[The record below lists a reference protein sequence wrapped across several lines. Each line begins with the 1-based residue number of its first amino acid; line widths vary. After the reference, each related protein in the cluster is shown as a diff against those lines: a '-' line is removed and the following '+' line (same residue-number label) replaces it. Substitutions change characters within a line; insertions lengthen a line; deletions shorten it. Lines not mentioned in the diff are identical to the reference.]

1 MKIKSLLIGM
11 LASTAFVA
19 CTNEDDVVN
28 NEQTVAGKAENY
40 VAVNIVMP
48 EGVQGRADVYDAGTD
63 AEGTISGAVFF
74 FFDANGNGCATPYY
88 VDGSQL
94 SWNPATGV
102 GQDKKATVLVIDN
115 DKQVPAYIAAILNP
129 VNGEKHGYTISK
141 TLSDLRDD
149 VDAYSTK
156 GFVMT
161 NSVYVGANGKE
172 VCATPVT
179 LDNIFSDPD
188 DAKAAPVT
196 IPVER
201 VVAKVTVTGLEDTTV
216 EGKTVKG
223 AASNWTTTEKFA
235 NETDMNLKLVVTG
248 WEVLQNKQ
256 SKLFKEIKTDWNLGW
271 EWNAAS
277 LNRSFW
283 AADYTTAGRTKYNV
297 EAMTNMNAKYV
308 EETVSQTPNL
318 AYTDAT
324 DTNPWL
330 LVRGYFAD
338 KTTGNAVEL
347 VEWRGQKYTKAG
359 YLTFIVGNSMVAQ
372 YHTATTTV
380 EGDAAVTTYN
390 SITETALEMKDQ
402 ENDWQSMAVLTAEAK
417 AETYYTLTYNADGTV
432 NKATPAKLSD
442 VEAAVAQFGLV
453 QYWNGGNTYYFT
465 PIKHETVGEGKN
477 AQNYYAVVRNHMY
490 NVTINGIEGFG
501 TPVANPNQV
510 IDKPE
515 KPTDDES
522 YLAAEVVVLKWRV
535 VNQSVTLGEKN

>member
-28 NEQTVAGKAENY
+28 NEQAVAGKAENY

-48 EGVQGRADVYDAGTD
+48 ESVQGRADVYDAGTD

-88 VDGSQL
+88 VDASQWT
-94 SWNPATGV
+94 WNPATGV
-102 GQDKKATVLVIDN
+102 GQDKKTTVLVIDN

-129 VNGEKHGYTISK
+129 VNGANHGYTIAK

-161 NSVYVGANGKE
+161 NSVYVGTNGKE

-179 LDNIFSDPD
+179 LDNIFSDPNE
-188 DAKAAPVT
+188 AKAAPVT

-256 SKLFKEIKTDWNLGW
+256 SKLFKEINTAWNLGW
-271 EWNAAS
+271 DWNVAS
-277 LNRSFW
+277 LQRSFW
-283 AADYTTAGRTKYNV
+283 AADYTTAGRTEYNV
-297 EAMTNMNAKYV
+297 ENMKSFAAKYV
-308 EETVSQTPNL
+308 EETVSQTPN
-318 AYTDAT
+318 AT
-324 DTNPWL
+324 AEANTNPYL

-347 VEWRGQKYTKAG
+347 VEWRGQKYTKEG
-359 YLTFIVGNSMVAQ
+359 YLNFIVGNSKVAQ
-372 YHTATTTV
+372 YHTAKTTN
-380 EGDAAVTTYN
+380 GVTEYT
-390 SITETALEMKDQ
+390 SILTTALTMVDQ
-402 ENDWQSMAVLTAEAK
+402 PNDWQSQAALTAAAK
-417 AETYYTLTYNADGTV
+417 AETYYTLTYKADGTV
-432 NKATPAKLSD
+432 DEANPANLAD
-442 VEAAVAQFGLV
+442 VEAAIAQFGLV

-465 PIKHETVGEGKN
+465 PIVHETVGDN
-477 AQNYYAVVRNHMY
+477 NYYAVVRNHIY

-501 TPVANPNQV
+501 TPVADPTQA

-515 KPTDDES
+515 KPTDDQS
-522 YLAAEVVVLKWRV
+522 YLAADVVVLKWKV
-535 VNQSVTLGEKN
+535 VNQSVTLGE

>member
-28 NEQTVAGKAENY
+28 NEQAVAGKAENY

-88 VDGSQL
+88 VDGKQL
-94 SWNPATGV
+94 TWNPATGV

-129 VNGEKHGYTISK
+129 VNGEKHGYTIAK

-188 DAKAAPVT
+188 DAKASPVT

-256 SKLFKEIKTDWNLGW
+256 SKLFKEINTTWNLGW
-271 EWNAAS
+271 DWNAAS
-277 LNRSFW
+277 LQRSFW
-283 AADYTTAGRTKYNV
+283 AADYTAAGRTEYNV
-297 EAMTNMNAKYV
+297 ENMKSFAAKYV
-308 EETVSQTPNL
+308 EETVSQTPN
-318 AYTDAT
+318 AT
-324 DTNPWL
+324 AEANTNPYL

-338 KTTGNAVEL
+338 KTTGDAVEL
-347 VEWRGQKYTKAG
+347 VEWRGQKYTKEG
-359 YLTFIVGNSMVAQ
+359 YLNFIVGNSKVAQ
-372 YHTATTTV
+372 YHTATTTG
-380 EGDAAVTTYN
+380 EGEDAVTTYN
-390 SITETALEMKDQ
+390 SIAVDALEMQDQ
-402 ENDWQSMAVLTAEAK
+402 ENDWQSKAVLTTEAK

-432 NKATPAKLSD
+432 KNANPVEISV

-465 PIKHETVGEGKN
+465 PIKHETVGEGEN

-501 TPVANPNQV
+501 TPVANPNQA

-515 KPTDDES
+515 KPTDDKS
-522 YLAAEVVVLKWRV
+522 YLAADVVVLKWKV
-535 VNQSVTLGEKN
+535 VNQSVTLK

>member
-1 MKIKSLLIGM
+1 M

-19 CTNEDDVVN
+19 CTNEDDVIN
-28 NEQTVAGKAENY
+28 NEQAVAGKAENY

-88 VDGSQL
+88 VDASQWT
-94 SWNPATGV
+94 WNPATGV
-102 GQDKKATVLVIDN
+102 GQDKKKTVLVIDN

-129 VNGEKHGYTISK
+129 VNGANHGYTIAK

-161 NSVYVGANGKE
+161 NSVYVGTNGKE

-179 LDNIFSDPD
+179 LDNIVGKMEDLNSPNYV
-188 DAKAAPVT
+188 PVT

-201 VVAKVTVTGLEDTTV
+201 VVAKVTVTGLEDSTV

-256 SKLFKEIKTDWNLGW
+256 SKLFKEINTTWNLGW
-271 EWNAAS
+271 DWNAGS
-277 LNRSFW
+277 LQRSFW
-283 AADYTTAGRTKYNV
+283 AADYTTRGRTEYKVN
-297 EAMTNMNAKYV
+297 EMNNLAAKYV
-308 EETVSQTPNL
+308 EETVSQTPN
-318 AYTDAT
+318 AT
-324 DTNPWL
+324 AEANTNPYL

-347 VEWRGQKYTKAG
+347 VEWRGKKYTKAG
-359 YLTFIVGNSMVAQ
+359 YLDFIAGNPEISQ
-372 YHTATTTV
+372 YYTATTTG
-380 EGDAAVTTYN
+380 EGDATVTTYN
-390 SITETALEMKDQ
+390 SITVNAFEMQDQ
-402 ENDWQSMAVLTAEAK
+402 ENDWQSKAVLTAEAK

-432 NKATPAKLSD
+432 KKATEVETSV

-465 PIKHETVGEGKN
+465 PIKHETVGAGEN

-501 TPVANPNQV
+501 TPVANPNQA

-515 KPTDDES
+515 KPTDDKS
-522 YLAAEVVVLKWRV
+522 YLAAEVVVLKWKV
-535 VNQSVTLGEKN
+535 VNQSVTLK